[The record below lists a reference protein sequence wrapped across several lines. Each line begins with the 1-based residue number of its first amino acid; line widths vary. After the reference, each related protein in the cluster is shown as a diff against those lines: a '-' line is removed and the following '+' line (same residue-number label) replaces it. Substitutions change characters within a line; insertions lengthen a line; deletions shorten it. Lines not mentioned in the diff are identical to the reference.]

1 MLKCFILTKY
11 RLCQSSLL
19 QTTKLLIHIFQSSNH
34 YLFGVLILVSSPLSH
49 LFQFFHIF
57 FNSCHWCSK
66 FCTHNCKVTDG
77 CLLLTLFNFFLH
89 IFRWETPK
97 DSGFGWPTFL
107 LLASMRQAGT
117 TVTTKTTQHILVTKF
132 PFWLASHGSDSWEY
146 DKGSVVLRGCFFG
159 VINHAKKEM
168 TNITTPSINL
178 SEKKKSKFT
187 FSRRNFTNICVAVS
201 VVCC

>member
-19 QTTKLLIHIFQSSNH
+19 QTTRLLIHIFQSSNH

-77 CLLLTLFNFFLH
+77 CLFLTLFNFFFTYFQVGDTQGFWIWMAN
-89 IFRWETPK
+89 IFAPGIYATSWYNGDDQNNTAYISDK
-97 DSGFGWPTFL
+97 VS
-107 LLASMRQAGT
+107 
-117 TVTTKTTQHILVTKF
+117 ILVGIPRIRQLRIRQGECSVKRLF
-132 PFWLASHGSDSWEY
+132 FWRN
-146 DKGSVVLRGCFFG
+146 KPC
-159 VINHAKKEM
+159 
-168 TNITTPSINL
+168 
-178 SEKKKSKFT
+178 KKKRWQT
-187 FSRRNFTNICVAVS
+187 
-201 VVCC
+201 